1 MHFSDAVTATLG
13 QFGLGSGTI
22 HLDDL
27 ECIGDE
33 DSLFD
38 CPRRSDCFHSE
49 DVGIIC
55 QNSECYLYAAV
66 EA

>member
-1 MHFSDAVTATLG
+1 M
-13 QFGLGSGTI
+13 GTGAI

-33 DSLFD
+33 ESLFD
-38 CPRRSDCFHSE
+38 CPRPSSDCVHSE